1 MAKPAPRETALWVV
15 QHLVEGGFQ
24 ALFAGGCVR
33 DMLLEHPVYDY
44 DVATDASP
52 DQVAEL
58 FPRVLLVGAKFGV
71 AMVLHRGRKVEVTT
85 FRSDVSY
92 SDGRRPDAVT
102 FTSAAED
109 AQRRDFTINGM
120 FYDPLKEQLIDYVG
134 GQRDLELRIIRTI
147 GQPEQRF
154 GEDYLRML
162 RAARFSVRLGFAIE
176 SETAAA
182 VRALADRIK
191 AISGERIFEELSKML
206 ARASAAEALDLL
218 IDLNLAQHIFPAE
231 LMADE
236 PRLARARQRLAKVA
250 SKKNL
255 TLALAAL
262 LAEAPPAAIRACV
275 RRWGASNELRDE
287 LSYLAARL
295 DGWQTAADAQLADFK
310 FLMGSPYWLHLHAL
324 WRAQEELATGKSEQA
339 KRITQRAAGI
349 NPEAV
354 CPPALITGAD
364 LHGLGLTDGPT
375 MGKLLR
381 RLYEAQLNEEF
392 STRDAAL
399 EEARRLVEGNQE
411 PGTGK

>member
-15 QHLVEGGFQ
+15 QRLVEGGFQ

-44 DVATDASP
+44 DVATNATP
-52 DQVAEL
+52 DDVQRI

-85 FRSDVSY
+85 FRSDASY

-102 FTSAAED
+102 FTTAQED

-120 FYDPLKEQLIDYVG
+120 FYDPLKAALIDYVG
-134 GQRDLELRIIRTI
+134 GRGDLEAKIIRTI
-147 GQPEQRF
+147 GRPEERF

-176 SETAAA
+176 RKTAAA
-182 VRALADRIK
+182 IRELAEKIT

-206 ARASAAEALDLL
+206 ARASAAEAIDLL

-236 PRLARARQRLAKVA
+236 SRLARARQRLAKVA
-250 SKKNL
+250 GKKNH

-262 LAEAPPAAIRACV
+262 LAETPAPAIRACV

-295 DGWQTAADAQLADFK
+295 DGWQKAANMQLADFK
-310 FLMGSPYWLHLHAL
+310 FLIGSPYWPHLQAL
-324 WRAQEELATGKSEQA
+324 WRAQEELATSKSEQT
-339 KRITQRAAGI
+339 KRITQRAAAI
-349 NPEAV
+349 DPEAI
-354 CPPALITGAD
+354 CPPALVTGAD
-364 LHGLGLTDGPT
+364 LHALGVTDGPT

-381 RLYEAQLNEEF
+381 RLYEAQLNEQF
-392 STRDAAL
+392 FTREAAL
-399 EEARRLVEGNQE
+399 AEARHLVEG
-411 PGTGK
+411 TGE

>member
-1 MAKPAPRETALWVV
+1 MAKPAPRETAIWVV
-15 QHLVEGGFQ
+15 QRLVERGFQ

-33 DMLLEHPVYDY
+33 DMLLEHPVFDY
-44 DVATDASP
+44 DVATNATP
-52 DQVAEL
+52 DDVQKI

-85 FRSDVSY
+85 FRSDASY

-102 FTSAAED
+102 FTSARED

-120 FYDPLKEQLIDYVG
+120 FYDPLKDELIDYVG
-134 GQRDLELRIIRTI
+134 GQDDLRRRIIRTI
-147 GQPEQRF
+147 GRPEQRF

-176 SETAAA
+176 SETAQAIR
-182 VRALADRIK
+182 VLSDKIT

-206 ARASAAEALDLL
+206 VRASAAEAMDLL
-218 IDLNLAQHIFPAE
+218 IDLNLAQHIFPDE
-231 LMADE
+231 LTADE
-236 PRLARARQRLAKVA
+236 SRLTRARQRLAKVA
-250 SKKNL
+250 PKKNV

-262 LAEAPPAAIRACV
+262 LAETPPKAIRACV

-287 LSYLAARL
+287 LSYLAARV
-295 DGWQTAADAQLADFK
+295 DGWQTAADTQLADFK
-310 FLMGSPYWLHLHAL
+310 FLMGSPYWPHLQAL
-324 WRAQEELATGKSEQA
+324 WHAQEKLVTGRFDQA
-339 KRITQRAAGI
+339 KRIADRATAVK
-349 NPEAV
+349 PEAV

-364 LHGLGLTDGPT
+364 LHALGVTDGPT

-392 STRDAAL
+392 STRQAAM
-399 EEARRLVEGNQE
+399 EQARRLTEEMQE
-411 PGTGK
+411 RES